1 MTTVVGSAVAERV
14 AAALAAVAEL
24 PGCSLAGCSDDE
36 LLEVVRSVERLR
48 RTVEALDNVTI
59 PELEA
64 RGLPGRFVLRGTKQL
79 LAGLLNL
86 SPVEA
91 GARVRAAGA
100 LGARAQVSGAVLGP
114 LLPLVA
120 QARAVGSM
128 TGKQAEV
135 IIRCVDKLRAAPHL
149 TAGDVAEAEAFLVE
163 QADSFDAQVLNGIAQ
178 RLLDTLDPD
187 GTPADDA
194 RQQRRR
200 FLSLLPSGD
209 GMWRLTA
216 DLDAETAAMAMTV
229 LHSLAAPKP
238 GTGVAAPGED
248 GDKNA
253 ADQDDAVAQNRDD
266 AAAQSCGR
274 DERTSGQRLHDALT
288 SVLKLAL
295 RSGTLPRSGGIPAT
309 VLISMTA
316 EQFETRTGLA
326 ATSFGQ
332 LLSVD
337 QALRLADEA
346 SIAWIVHNSQGGVL
360 NYGIG
365 RRFAS
370 QPQTLALISRD
381 KGCAFPGCTD
391 PPEWTERHH
400 IIPWRDH
407 GPTDVD
413 NLCLLCDFHHDRIDT
428 GGWSVQV
435 KEGVAWFVPPAWIDP
450 EQTPRRNHR
459 PY

>member
-1 MTTVVGSAVAERV
+1 MTTAVTARV
-14 AAALAAVAEL
+14 AAALATVAEL
-24 PGCSLAGCSDDE
+24 SGCSLSGCSDDE
-36 LLEVVRSVERLR
+36 LLDVVRSVERLR
-48 RTVEALDNVTI
+48 RTVEALDNVMI

-79 LAGLLNL
+79 LGGLLNL
-86 SPVEA
+86 SSFEA
-91 GARVRAAGA
+91 GSRLKAAQA
-100 LGARAQVSGAVLGP
+100 LGPRVQVSGEVLGP

-120 QARAVGSM
+120 EARAGGSM
-128 TGKQAEV
+128 SGRQAEV
-135 IIRCVDKLRAAPHL
+135 IIRCTDKLRAAGHL
-149 TAGDVAEAEAFLVE
+149 TAGDVGEAEAFLVE
-163 QADSFDAQVLNGIAQ
+163 QASSFDAHVLNGIAQ

-187 GTPADDA
+187 GTPEDDA
-194 RQQRRR
+194 RRQRRR
-200 FLSLLPSGD
+200 FLSLLPRGD

-229 LHSLAAPKP
+229 LHSLAAPTP
-238 GTGVAAPGED
+238 GAVQQDDAGDGGED
-248 GDKNA
+248 DEDA
-253 ADQDDAVAQNRDD
+253 ADQGDAVVQQGD
-266 AAAQSCGR
+266 R
-274 DERTSGQRLHDALT
+274 DERTTGQRLHDALT
-288 SVLKLAL
+288 SVFKLAL
-295 RSGTLPRSGGIPAT
+295 RSGELPRSAGVPAT

-326 ATSFGQ
+326 ATSYGQ
-332 LLSVD
+332 RLSVD

-346 SIAWIVHNSQGGVL
+346 SIAWVVHNSQGGIL

-370 QPQTLALISRD
+370 GPQTLALISRD

-407 GPTDVD
+407 GPTDLD

-428 GGWSVQV
+428 GGWTIHVRD
-435 KEGVAWFVPPAWIDP
+435 GVPWFIPPIWIDP
-450 EQTPRRNHR
+450 KQTPRRNER
-459 PY
+459 P